1 MGFRIPS
8 ALAGDDNEI
17 EMNEDG
23 ARRVVQLIGGTAVG
37 AIILAIG
44 GYAANRVLNAAGTQK
59 QVSDLY

>member
-1 MGFRIPS
+1 
-8 ALAGDDNEI
+8 
-17 EMNEDG
+17 MNEDG